1 MTAPMTASD
10 QQYIQRVDI
19 VAPMDM
25 DDLVTAE
32 LFDEAPFGWE
42 ETDLADGFKRF
53 RLHFEK
59 EEHANRVANHLRALW
74 TNVSVAVEAVP
85 RRDWALAW
93 REYFNA
99 VTCGEDFIIV
109 APWMAE
115 EAEQGRVV
123 GRIPIIIEPKT
134 AFGTGHHPTTALCLE
149 VLSNLHRQGAVTKG
163 QRFLDVGTGSGI
175 LGIGAAKLGLSGVG
189 VDIDPLAIENANENA
204 ALNEVADV
212 FQLAEGSLS
221 ALRTAD
227 PSGEWAF
234 EERPENAAGFAHTAE
249 TFVARDAVSELVGEE
264 RFDMVFANILAGPLV
279 ALADRIAARV
289 APGGALIL
297 SGLLTTQAEQVRA
310 AYEPLLGPCK
320 EQVSGEWVALY
331 WQLPE

>member
-1 MTAPMTASD
+1 MTAPD
-10 QQYIQRVDI
+10 QQFIHRVDI
-19 VAPMDM
+19 VAPVDM

-42 ETDLADGFKRF
+42 ETDLSEGFKRF

-59 EEHANRVANHLRALW
+59 LEHATRVAGHIRALW
-74 TNVSVAVEAVP
+74 EHVSVAVEAVP

-115 EAEQGRVV
+115 EAEQGRVA

-149 VLSNLHRQGAVTKG
+149 VLSNLYRHGAVRKG

-175 LGIGAAKLGLSGVG
+175 LGIGAARLGLSGVG
-189 VDIDPLAIENANENA
+189 VDIDPLAIENAHENA
-204 ALNEVADV
+204 QLNDVAEV

-221 ALRTAD
+221 AMRTAD
-227 PSGEWAF
+227 SSGEWAF
-234 EERPENAAGFAHTAE
+234 EERPENAAGFAHSAE
-249 TFVARDAVSELVGEE
+249 TFVARDAVSELAGDE
-264 RFDMVFANILAGPLV
+264 RFDLVFANILAGPLV

-289 APGGALIL
+289 APGGSLIL
-297 SGLLTTQAEQVRA
+297 SGLLTTQADQVRA
-310 AYEPLLGPCK
+310 AYEPLLGTGQ
-320 EQVSGEWVALY
+320 EQVSDEWVALF
-331 WQLPE
+331 WRLS

>member
-1 MTAPMTASD
+1 MTATD
-10 QQYIQRVDI
+10 QQHIHRLDI
-19 VAPMDM
+19 VAPADM

-42 ETDLADGFKRF
+42 ETDLDDGFKRF

-59 EEHANRVANHLRALW
+59 EEHAARVAGRVRALW
-74 TNVSVAVEAVP
+74 SNVSAVVEAVP

-115 EAEQGRVV
+115 EAEQGRVS
-123 GRIPIIIEPKT
+123 GHIPIIIEPKT

-149 VLSNLHRQGAVTKG
+149 VLSSLYRDGAVRAG

-175 LGIGAAKLGLSGVG
+175 LGIGAARLGLSGLG
-189 VDIDPLAIENANENA
+189 VDIDPLAIENARENA
-204 ALNEVADV
+204 ALNDVAGV
-212 FQLAEGSLS
+212 FQLAEGSLF
-221 ALRTAD
+221 ALRTVD
-227 PSGEWAF
+227 PSVEWAF

-249 TFVARDAVSELVGEE
+249 TFVARDAVSDLVGEE
-264 RFDMVFANILAGPLV
+264 RFDIVLANILAGPLV
-279 ALADRIAARV
+279 ALAERIAARL

-297 SGLLTTQAEQVRA
+297 SGLLTTQADQVRA
-310 AYEPLLGPCK
+310 AYEPLLGPG
-320 EQVSGEWVALY
+320 QARVSDEWVALF
-331 WQLPE
+331 WALPR